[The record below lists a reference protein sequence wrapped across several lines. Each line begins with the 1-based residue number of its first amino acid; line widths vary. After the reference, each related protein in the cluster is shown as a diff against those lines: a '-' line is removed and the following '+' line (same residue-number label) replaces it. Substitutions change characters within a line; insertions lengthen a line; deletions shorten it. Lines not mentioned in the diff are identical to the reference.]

1 MKKRTVQSVVV
12 GIAAAILAGLSLAD
26 SQGEEESLSV
36 KDIVE
41 LTQYQATA
49 GAERRDLYGMSIT
62 AVVPRGVMEDIT
74 QRYLRSVHREDGGL
88 HHQVVME
95 VAYMGGWRYYR
106 GAQLLGVDPLPFDAL
121 ERRMARCTSAFLK
134 CDHRERVMAEV
145 TRQQLDQALEVGLYV
160 NFESKAPGRDFMA
173 YFPPAYVKAYLIKLD
188 GKGAVTPNAFA
199 LAAQ

>member
-1 MKKRTVQSVVV
+1 MKKLTVWSVVV
-12 GIAAAILAGLSLAD
+12 GLVATTLSTVSLAEKPT
-26 SQGEEESLSV
+26 GKASLDV
-36 KDIVE
+36 KEIVE
-41 LTQYQATA
+41 LTQYQATT
-49 GAERRDLYGMSIT
+49 GGDRRDLYGMSIT
-62 AVVPRGVMEDIT
+62 AVVHRGVMEDVT
-74 QRYLRSVHREDGGL
+74 QRYIRSVHREDGGV

-106 GAQLLGVDPLPFDAL
+106 GAQLLGVDSLPFDAL

-145 TRQQLDQALEVGLYV
+145 TRQQLEQARSVGLYV

-173 YFPPAYVKAYLIKLD
+173 YFPPAYVEAYLIKLD
-188 GKGAVTPNAFA
+188 GRGAVTPNAFA